1 MRLISSTAQAQQ
13 PSIEVVLPRLHRAQS
28 EVACCDARFTMLA
41 AGRRWGKTLLGATL
55 CAQVALN
62 GGRAWWVAPSYP
74 MARVGWRA
82 MRRIAGQIP
91 FAEIRQ
97 AERCIVV
104 PGGGEMWV
112 RSADDPHSLRGEGLD
127 YVVMDECA
135 YMREEAWSQALRPAL
150 SDRKGRALMISTPS
164 GLNWWYDLWTQAQS
178 LSDWQTL
185 RYPTSSNPYIASEEI
200 EEARRELPELVFRQ
214 EYLAEFVDLRGA
226 GIFRSAWYRYYD
238 EPPPCERVTIGVDL
252 AISRKTT
259 ADYTVIAVVGT
270 HEGKY
275 YILDI
280 ARDRYTMQET
290 LDRIRTL
297 AERYN
302 ASTIAVEAVGY
313 QQVIA
318 DELARSTMYAIK
330 PIKPATD
337 KVTRA
342 TPLASKY
349 EQGLVLH
356 PRSAAWLRAYEDE
369 LLAFPV
375 GEHDDQVDA
384 VTYALHGHHTTAASY
399 SAIFV

>member
-1 MRLISSTAQAQQ
+1 
-13 PSIEVVLPRLHRAQS
+13 
-28 EVACCDARFTMLA
+28 
-41 AGRRWGKTLLGATL
+41 
-55 CAQVALN
+55 
-62 GGRAWWVAPSYP
+62 
-74 MARVGWRA
+74 
-82 MRRIAGQIP
+82 MRRIAEQIP
-91 FAEIRQ
+91 LIEVRQ

-135 YMREEAWSQALRPAL
+135 YMREEAWSQVLRPAL
-150 SDRKGRALMISTPS
+150 SDRKGRALMISTPN
-164 GLNWWYDLWTQAQS
+164 GLNWWYELWRDVQQRGEWRT
-178 LSDWQTL
+178 LS
-185 RYPTSSNPYIASEEI
+185 YPTASNPHIDSSEI
-200 EEARRELPELVFRQ
+200 EEARRELPELVYRQ
-214 EYLAEFVDLRGA
+214 EYLAEFVDLEGA
-226 GIFRSAWYRYYD
+226 SLLRRAWLRYYD

-259 ADYTVIAVVGT
+259 ADYTVIAVVGAR
-270 HEGKY
+270 EGKY

-337 KVTRA
+337 KITRA
-342 TPLASKY
+342 TPLAAKY
-349 EQGLVLH
+349 EQGLVYH
-356 PRSAAWLRAYEDE
+356 PRSASWLRAYEDE

-375 GEHDDQVDA
+375 GEHDDQIDA
-384 VTYALHGHHTTAASY
+384 VVYALHSHHATAASY
-399 SAIFV
+399 SVIFV

>member
-1 MRLISSTAQAQQ
+1 MTTRKTIKVT
-13 PSIEVVLPRLHRAQS
+13 LPRLHPSQR
-28 EVACCDARFTMLA
+28 EVAKSTARYIVLC
-41 AGRRWGKTLLGATL
+41 AGRRWGKTLLGAVL
-55 CAQVALN
+55 CMRTALN

-74 MARVGWRA
+74 MSRVGWRA
-82 MRRIAGQIP
+82 LVRIASQIP
-91 FAEIRQ
+91 YATIYRGD
-97 AERCIVV
+97 RHIDLL
-104 PGGGEMWV
+104 GGEIWV
-112 RSADDPHSLRGEGLD
+112 RSADDPQSLRGDGLD
-127 YVVMDECA
+127 YVVLDEAA

-150 SDRKGRALMISTPS
+150 ADRQGRALLISTPN
-164 GLNWWYDLWTQAQS
+164 GLNWYHDLYMRAQERD
-178 LSDWQTL
+178 DWEVR
-185 RYPTSSNPYIASEEI
+185 RYPTSANPHISAAELD
-200 EEARRELPELVFRQ
+200 EARRELPELVYMQ
-214 EYLAEFVDLRGA
+214 EFLAEFVDLRGA

-259 ADYTVIAVVGT
+259 ADYTVIAVVGA

-290 LDRIRTL
+290 IDRIRVL

-302 ASTIAVEAVGY
+302 ASTITVEAVGY

-349 EQGLVLH
+349 EQGLVYH
-356 PRSAAWLRAYEDE
+356 PRNAAWLRAYEDE

-375 GEHDDQVDA
+375 GEHDDQIDA
-384 VTYALHGHHTTAASY
+384 VAYAYNLARETAKNY
-399 SAIFV
+399 EAIWI

>member
-1 MRLISSTAQAQQ
+1 MTRILIPPIALHSGQQ
-13 PSIEVVLPRLHRAQS
+13 RILESP
-28 EVACCDARFTMLA
+28 ARYKVIA
-41 AGRRWGKTLLGATL
+41 AGRRFGKTLLAVEWLALAEGGAIDGASVGFFAPTYKLLMEAWDDFERTL
-55 CAQVALN
+55 TPVMKRSNKTEMRMELIT
-62 GGRAWWVAPSYP
+62 GGKIDFWTLEDKDAGRGRRYHRIVIDEAAHARYLKDAWERAISPTLTDY
-74 MARVGWRA
+74 
-82 MRRIAGQIP
+82 
-91 FAEIRQ
+91 
-97 AERCIVV
+97 
-104 PGGGEMWV
+104 
-112 RSADDPHSLRGEGLD
+112 RGE
-127 YVVMDECA
+127 
-135 YMREEAWSQALRPAL
+135 AWF
-150 SDRKGRALMISTPS
+150 ISTPNGMNYFYELFQR
-164 GLNWWYDLWTQAQS
+164 GLDPAYP
-178 LSDWQTL
+178 DWASFHM
-185 RYPTSSNPYIASEEI
+185 PTSANPYLRPEEI
-200 EEARRELPELVFRQ
+200 EAKQRELPELVYRQ
-214 EYLAEFVDLRGA
+214 EFEAEFVDLRGA

-259 ADYTVIAVVGT
+259 ADYTVIAVVGA

-297 AERYN
+297 AKRYN

-349 EQGLVLH
+349 EQGLVYH
-356 PRSAAWLRAYEDE
+356 PRSASWLRAYEDE

-375 GEHDDQVDA
+375 GEHDDQIDA
-384 VTYALHGHHTTAASY
+384 VAYALHSHHATVASY

>member
-1 MRLISSTAQAQQ
+1 
-13 PSIEVVLPRLHRAQS
+13 
-28 EVACCDARFTMLA
+28 MLA
-41 AGRRWGKTLLGATL
+41 AGRRWGKTLLGAAL

-82 MRRIAGQIP
+82 MRRIAAQIP
-91 FAEIRQ
+91 MAEVRQ
-97 AERCIVV
+97 AERCILV

-185 RYPTSSNPYIASEEI
+185 RYPTSCNPYIAPEEI
-200 EEARRELPELVFRQ
+200 EEARKELPELVFRQ
-214 EYLAEFVDLRGA
+214 EYEAEFVDLRGA

-259 ADYTVIAVVGT
+259 ADYTVIAVVGK
-270 HEGKY
+270 HEDKY

-297 AERYN
+297 AEQYN

-313 QQVIA
+313 QQVVA
-318 DELARSTMYAIK
+318 DELVRSTMYAIK

-342 TPLASKY
+342 TPLAAKY
-349 EQGLVLH
+349 EQGLIWH
-356 PRSAAWLRAYEDE
+356 PRTAAWLRDYEDE
-369 LLAFPV
+369 LIAFPV

-384 VTYALHGHHTTAASY
+384 VTYAVDALHTAVDSY
-399 SAIFV
+399 SVIFV

>member
-1 MRLISSTAQAQQ
+1 MTRIIIPPIALHGGQQ
-13 PSIEVVLPRLHRAQS
+13 RILESP
-28 EVACCDARFTMLA
+28 ARYKVIA
-41 AGRRWGKTLLGATL
+41 AGRRFGKTLLAVEWLALAEGGAL
-55 CAQVALN
+55 DGASV
-62 GGRAWWVAPSYP
+62 GFFAPTYKLL
-74 MARVGWRA
+74 M
-82 MRRIAGQIP
+82 
-91 FAEIRQ
+91 
-97 AERCIVV
+97 
-104 PGGGEMWV
+104 
-112 RSADDPHSLRGEGLD
+112 
-127 YVVMDECA
+127 
-135 YMREEAWSQALRPAL
+135 EAWNDFERTLTPIMKRSNKTEMRMELITGGKIDFWTLEDKDA
-150 SDRKGRALMISTPS
+150 GRGRRYHRIVIDEAAHARYLKDAWERAISPTLTDYQGAAWFISTPN
-164 GLNWWYDLWTQAQS
+164 GLNYFYELFKRGCDPA
-178 LSDWQTL
+178 
-185 RYPTSSNPYIASEEI
+185 YPEWASFQMPTTANPYISADELEK
-200 EEARRELPELVFRQ
+200 ARRELPELVYMQ
-214 EYLAEFVDLRGA
+214 EFLAEFVDLRGA

-238 EPPPCERVTIGVDL
+238 EIPQCERVTIGVDL

-259 ADYTVIAVVGT
+259 ADYTVIAVVGK
-270 HEGKY
+270 HEDKY

-349 EQGLVLH
+349 EQGLVMH